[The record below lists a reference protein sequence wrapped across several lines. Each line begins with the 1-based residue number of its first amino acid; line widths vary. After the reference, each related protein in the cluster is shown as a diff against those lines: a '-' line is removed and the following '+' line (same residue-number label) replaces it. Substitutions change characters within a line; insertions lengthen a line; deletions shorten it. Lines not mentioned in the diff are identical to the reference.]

1 MPKGTT
7 RPHGSSGEVISH
19 FNMVRL
25 RVNGRGNLKLKLL
38 SMQDV
43 TYQQLAEIQMADTTN
58 IQPRVLANFKEQ
70 RAKLEIGTTSINDFF
85 RINRIIIY
93 TKFFASEFPG

>member
-7 RPHGSSGEVISH
+7 RPHGSSGETISH

-25 RVNGRGNLKLKLL
+25 RVNGRGALKLKLL

-43 TYQQLAEIQMADTTN
+43 QQQQLPDMQMADVN
-58 IQPRVLANFKEQ
+58 HKQPRVLANFKQQ
-70 RAKLEIGTTSINDFF
+70 RAKLEIGTVSINDYFK
-85 RINRIIIY
+85 INRIIIFSR
-93 TKFFASEFPG
+93 FFASEFPG